1 MGRAEFEEELV
12 PEVKKEDKARKGWMG
27 KDNVT
32 NHQIGSP
39 GLINLNPVDSLHSLV
54 SK

>member
-1 MGRAEFEEELV
+1 MGRAGFEEELV

-27 KDNVT
+27 KGNVT
-32 NHQIGSP
+32 NQQIGSP
-39 GLINLNPVDSLHSLV
+39 GPINLDPVDSLRSLV